1 MTQRESTLAR
11 AWGDTEGT
19 RGSLAWWIAAVLS
32 GATLAVAAYYIA
44 PGNSSL
50 FFAVAGVV
58 IGFFAP
64 YVLALVWGLLGAYGR
79 QRNEA
84 WTEIEKLARRAR

>member
-1 MTQRESTLAR
+1 MTFHESALSR
-11 AWGDTEGT
+11 SWRDTQGA
-19 RGSLAWWIAAVLS
+19 RGSLAWWIAAVIA

-44 PGNSSL
+44 PGDTSL
-50 FFAVAGVV
+50 FFALAGVV

-64 YVLALVWGLLGAYGR
+64 YALALVWNLPRASVR